1 MPFKLS
7 PSKVVL
13 TNEEKD
19 HMETI
24 VEHLFASNTR
34 EFKLEKA
41 GTPFGESWSVRHLY
55 EDILPEEDVDHSSHY
70 FRDELRL
77 PQGLEDVKFSKQ
89 LDELASD
96 FNAAN
101 EETYGDAFF
110 TLYGQDYISP
120 LMPNRPF
127 HKEIC
132 IIVAR
137 GKVTKCFFLLTCNFT

>member
-7 PSKVVL
+7 PSKVVP
-13 TNEEKD
+13 TNEEQD

-77 PQGLEDVKFSKQ
+77 PQGLEDIKFSKQ

-137 GKVTKCFFLLTCNFT
+137 GKVTKCCFFTYL